1 VSLRKRDISLLI
13 ETVNNNNNNTNNNN
27 NNNNKLV
34 GAGVYAGNCITTIV
48 CQ

>member
-1 VSLRKRDISLLI
+1 MSLRKRDISLLI
-13 ETVNNNNNNTNNNN
+13 ETVDNN

>member
-1 VSLRKRDISLLI
+1 MSLRKRDISLLI
-13 ETVNNNNNNTNNNN
+13 ETVNNN